1 MLRNMLGLLHRKRR
15 PFLASFAVLFL
26 TFLLLLAPSPALGD
40 QPQPVE
46 KQTATEPQQKEFKWF
61 EIEYELDAYYTWMD
75 LIVALTNKPVPRI
88 GEKSELEIYT
98 TLLSRSA
105 VLPQFLVLETSINP
119 LPYFGTYVKSHWKRF
134 YQDAQLWDNFNWI
147 KALTAGF
154 DEPFAFSILAGNVVN
169 FDIPGS
175 KDTKGLGY
183 SGYLVSH
190 GIFHIQNNRLIQDD
204 WWEFEWKIKG
214 DRKSPIK
221 KLNWSFRIGAKEH
234 GNKNIAD
241 VLYVSVR
248 RSRVDYKPEG
258 SFLLNNSGF
267 EYTYFMDRRTFSAV
281 QHYFTVDKKWPL
293 ERWKIA
299 LALGLG
305 FVWESSKKY
314 TGTLSTGRDNF
325 QFIIRPN
332 IEF

>member
-1 MLRNMLGLLHRKRR
+1 MLDGSRFISR
-15 PFLASFAVLFL
+15 PFPASFTLLFL
-26 TFLLLLAPSPALGD
+26 TFLLFSASSSPALGD
-40 QPQPVE
+40 QPQPDE
-46 KQTATEPQQKEFKWF
+46 KQSTTGPEQKEFKRF
-61 EIEYELDAYYTWMD
+61 EIEYELNAYYTWMD
-75 LIVALTNKPVPRI
+75 LIIALTKDPVSHI
-88 GEKSELEIYT
+88 GEKSELEIYA

-105 VLPQFLVLETSINP
+105 LLPQFLVLEASINP

-134 YQDAQLWDNFNWI
+134 YQDAQLSDNFNWI

-154 DEPFAFSILAGNVVN
+154 DEPYAFSLLAGNVVN
-169 FDIPGS
+169 FDVPGS

-183 SGYLVSH
+183 SGYLVSY
-190 GIFHIQNNRLIQDD
+190 GNFHIQNNRLIQDD

-214 DRKSPIK
+214 DRKSPVK

-234 GNKNIAD
+234 GNKNITD
-241 VLYVSVR
+241 VLYVSFR
-248 RSRVDYKPEG
+248 RSRVDYKPAG

-267 EYTYFMDRRTFSAV
+267 EYTYSMDRRTFSAV
-281 QHYFTVDKKWPL
+281 EHYFTVDKKWPF
-293 ERWKIA
+293 ERWHIA

-314 TGTLSTGRDNF
+314 AGSLARGRDNF